1 MIGREASD
9 IFSTTPEDRYAPSE
23 DRYGL
28 SLKDVVRVLRERLL
42 VILLVAGVLTGLVVA
57 FNQLQTPMYEASTKV
72 LIVQERAGSA
82 ADQPLSSQV
91 DGLQQLALVMTE
103 VVDSR
108 RMAQA
113 TINRLDL
120 QIPPGK
126 FVKHLSAEQVNE
138 TPFIEIKYEDSRP
151 DRAQLIAN
159 TIPKLIPGQV
169 SDVNVGTTGPIA
181 AKVFDPAFAP
191 SDPASP
197 NPLRNGFIAMVLGL
211 MLSVGLAFLL
221 DYLDNSWRSLAE
233 VERIS
238 GAPTYALIPPHKL
251 PSAGGRSA
259 THALSSRR
267 SPRSLSGSETPNGN
281 SEGH

>member
-113 TINRLDL
+113 TITRLDL

-138 TPFIEIKYEDSRP
+138 T
-151 DRAQLIAN
+151 
-159 TIPKLIPGQV
+159 T
-169 SDVNVGTTGPIA
+169 
-181 AKVFDPAFAP
+181 
-191 SDPASP
+191 
-197 NPLRNGFIAMVLGL
+197 
-211 MLSVGLAFLL
+211 
-221 DYLDNSWRSLAE
+221 
-233 VERIS
+233 
-238 GAPTYALIPPHKL
+238 
-251 PSAGGRSA
+251 
-259 THALSSRR
+259 
-267 SPRSLSGSETPNGN
+267 
-281 SEGH
+281 